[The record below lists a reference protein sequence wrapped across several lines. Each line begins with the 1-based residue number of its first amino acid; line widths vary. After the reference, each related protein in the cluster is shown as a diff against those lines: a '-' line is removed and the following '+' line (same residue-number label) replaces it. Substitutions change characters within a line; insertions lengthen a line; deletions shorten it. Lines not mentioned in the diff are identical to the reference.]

1 MTEPD
6 TDQCMT
12 LPDKYEFKRFF
23 SRIDRA
29 AIVASHLGPS
39 RSASSVRSSTS
50 SSSFPSSPS
59 RTHTLPPAKPSIPP
73 TTSAPA
79 APTRTQTVPS
89 SASASTTMS
98 RSVSQPVSSQAQPP
112 AGGVW
117 SDLASLQG
125 PTQTS
130 TLPLQYLSPTTSPFG
145 TVPTTQLNS
154 NPAGY
159 TNLGTNFAM
168 ASASHGP
175 SLGPSVSPGAV
186 ATQPVHSPF
195 VYNTGGVNPFA
206 QMAIQQQAQSQ
217 AQPSHPPLASPFGS
231 SLLQQPSF
239 TTQVQQPA
247 FSRSITNPFFSAT
260 VPPQSTLSPQPQ
272 APFMS
277 MTPSP
282 VPFTGSPY
290 QQPTQLPFQQ
300 QPAQT
305 SFQPQ
310 PPQFGNGQPNS
321 ASVAGNP
328 FTSWLTQHP
337 NGYASAHVGQ
347 GGINGQWGSM

>member
-1 MTEPD
+1 
-6 TDQCMT
+6 
-12 LPDKYEFKRFF
+12 
-23 SRIDRA
+23 
-29 AIVASHLGPS
+29 
-39 RSASSVRSSTS
+39 
-50 SSSFPSSPS
+50 
-59 RTHTLPPAKPSIPP
+59 
-73 TTSAPA
+73 
-79 APTRTQTVPS
+79 
-89 SASASTTMS
+89 MS

-112 AGGVW
+112 AHGVW

-130 TLPLQYLSPTTSPFG
+130 TLPLQYLSPTTSPFAS
-145 TVPTTQLNS
+145 VPTTHLNP
-154 NPAGY
+154 NPAGS

-186 ATQPVHSPF
+186 ATQPVQPPF

-217 AQPSHPPLASPFGS
+217 AQPNYPPLASPFGS

-247 FSRSITNPFFSAT
+247 FSRSITNPFFNAT
-260 VPPQSTLSPQPQ
+260 VPPQTQSTLSPQPQ

-290 QQPTQLPFQQ
+290 QQPNQLPFQQ
-300 QPAQT
+300 QPAQM

-310 PPQFGNGQPNS
+310 PPQFGNGQSSS
-321 ASVAGNP
+321 ANVAENP

-347 GGINGQWGSM
+347 GGVNSQWGSM